1 MFDDKSCAPFIAHRG
16 LTTVLSYQCPSC
28 FILDAFILDVKSFVF
43 VESTNVTVVALIA
56 VVAITIFMLITAAA
70 AYVARKY
77 LAGRRLEQQTKHRET
92 KVEDSSTA
100 QHSKHAVEAEKG
112 LDRPNLKKK
121 RRKTT
126 QRSSSK
132 IISGADEKR
141 RSGSKLTPQ

>member
-1 MFDDKSCAPFIAHRG
+1 M
-16 LTTVLSYQCPSC
+16 
-28 FILDAFILDVKSFVF
+28 
-43 VESTNVTVVALIA
+43 TVVALIA

-112 LDRPNLKKK
+112 LNRPNLKKK